1 MTIISKYKV
10 LLAKT
15 RRNLAFWSQIAKR
28 DFTEELLSWMS
39 RRQVNQTRLAELAGV
54 SPQFV
59 TKLLRTNANV
69 TIETMT
75 KFAMAL
81 GCQVRIHL
89 ADQSATTLWQ
99 DRPADITRFTVPLA
113 KNVIALDV
121 LKIRT
126 VIHGNDPQQVQVVTG

>member
-1 MTIISKYKV
+1 MSISSKYKV

-15 RRNLAFWSQIAKR
+15 RKSLAFWSQIAKR

-39 RRQVNQTRLAELAGV
+39 QRSVNQTRLAKLVGV

-89 ADQSATTLWQ
+89 ADQNATTSWQ

-113 KNVIALDV
+113 KNVIAIDRA
-121 LKIRT
+121 KIRT
-126 VIHGNDPQQVQVVTG
+126 IAHGNAPERPQVVNG